1 MSRVPKLLIINGP
14 NLNLLG
20 KREPDI
26 YVQQTLDDIETIL
39 SGRYHPH
46 RAELEFFQSNVEGEI
61 INKIHE
67 AHALQLSGIII
78 NPGAYTHY
86 AIGIHDAIKAISV
99 PVIEVHISNIHARE
113 EFRQKSV
120 IAPAAIGQISGLG
133 VKSYML
139 AVEYFL
145 LD

>member
-1 MSRVPKLLIINGP
+1 MSRLPQLLIINGP

-20 KREPDI
+20 KREPDV
-26 YVQQTLDDIETIL
+26 YGDQTLEDLEVIL
-39 SGRYHPH
+39 SSRYQGK

-67 AHALQLSGIII
+67 AHQNQITGIII

-86 AIGIHDAIKAISV
+86 AIGIHDAVKAITV

-120 IAPAAIGQISGLG
+120 IAPAALGQISGLG
-133 VKSYML
+133 FKSYML
-139 AVEYFL
+139 AIEYFL

>member
-1 MSRVPKLLIINGP
+1 MSPIPKLLIINGP

-26 YVQQTLDDIETIL
+26 YGSQTLDDIELIIT
-39 SGRYHPH
+39 SRYPKE
-46 RAELEFFQSNVEGEI
+46 RVDLEFFQSNVEGEI

-67 AHALQLSGIII
+67 AHQNQIQGIII

-86 AIGIHDAIKAISV
+86 AIGIHDAIKAITV

-120 IAPAAIGQISGLG
+120 IAPAALGQISGFG

-139 AVEYFL
+139 AIDYFL

>member
-1 MSRVPKLLIINGP
+1 MNFIVLHGP

-26 YVQQTLDDIETIL
+26 YGQQTLDDIETNL
-39 SGRYHPH
+39 SSRYHAH
-46 RAELEFFQSNVEGEI
+46 RAEHEFYQSNIEGEI

-67 AHALQLSGIII
+67 AHALQLNGIII

-113 EFRQKSV
+113 AFRQQSV
-120 IAPAAIGQISGLG
+120 IAPAAIGQITGLG

-139 AVEYFL
+139 AIEYFL